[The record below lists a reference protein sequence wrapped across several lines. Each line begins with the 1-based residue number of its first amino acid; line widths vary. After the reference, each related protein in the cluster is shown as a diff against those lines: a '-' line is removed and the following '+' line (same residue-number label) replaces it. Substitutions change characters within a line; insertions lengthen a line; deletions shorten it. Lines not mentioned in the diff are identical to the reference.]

1 MMNIKDAIMFNEE
14 SKTLSIFADIIFGAE
29 ALPLFDDAKHLYIGE
44 DVSSLNSLHQFYLYK
59 LESIT
64 VHPDNRTYR
73 SVNNCLIDTRYK
85 RLILACNNSVI
96 PDDDSV
102 ETIQAFAFKSSE
114 PFRISIP
121 RSIRCIEK
129 PAFTSLIES
138 ISVDP
143 QNIYFEVINDCLI
156 DKANKTLLVSFGNG
170 PIPEDKCVRI
180 IGEEAFSGNSDLTS
194 IHIPENIRI
203 IEKSA
208 FRDCENLQYVKF
220 SEGLRSIQANAFCD
234 CRRLHN
240 FVFPDSLEE
249 IEDFSFGSCCLLTE
263 IKIPKNTQYISVGA
277 FDYCC
282 NLQSVTVDPENQYYK
297 SIDNCLVDSVSDYL
311 LWGSCISKI
320 PFGTKSIERGAFA
333 ECEDLYKIIIP
344 DSVSVISEHAFA
356 DCDNLEHVHIPDTV
370 NQIGYQAF
378 SGCTILKN
386 IELPSNISRIES
398 CAFEHCYG
406 LERIEIPGNVKS
418 IEEDAFLFCDSL
430 KRVNITEGVESIGEG
445 AFAYCDALE
454 IMYIPESVKY
464 IHPKAFRETECATF
478 VVKSGSY
485 AEHYVKELI
494 TAYPENCY
502 TIRIK

>member
-1 MMNIKDAIMFNEE
+1 MNIKDAIMFNEE
-14 SKTLSIFADIIFGAE
+14 SKTLSIFADIIFTE
-29 ALPLFDDAKHLYIGE
+29 DKSPFCDDVKHLYIGE
-44 DVSSLNSLHQFYLYK
+44 DVSSLNLLNLFYFHK

-64 VHPDNRTYR
+64 IHPDNRTYH
-73 SVNNCLIDTRYK
+73 SVNNCMIDTK
-85 RLILACNNSVI
+85 CKKLILACKNSII

-102 ETIQAFAFKSSE
+102 ETIQSFAFKSSE
-114 PFRISIP
+114 PLRISIP

-129 PAFTSLIES
+129 PAFTCLIES

-180 IGEEAFSGNSDLTS
+180 IGEEAFSGNRDLTR

-203 IEKSA
+203 IEKNA

-220 SEGLRSIQANAFCD
+220 SEGLRSIQVNAFCN

-249 IEDFSFGSCCLLTE
+249 IEDFSFGSCSLLTE
-263 IKIPKNTQYISVGA
+263 IKIPKNTQYISAGA

-282 NLQSVTVDPENQYYK
+282 NLQSITVDPDNQYYK
-297 SIDNCLVDSVSDYL
+297 IIDNCLVDSVSDYL
-311 LWGSCISKI
+311 LWGSYCIKI
-320 PFGTKSIERGAFA
+320 PFGTKSIERYAFA
-333 ECEDLYKIIIP
+333 EYEYLYKIIIP
-344 DSVSVISEHAFA
+344 DSVSVISNNAFA
-356 DCDNLEHVHIPDTV
+356 DCDNLEHVYIPDTV
-370 NQIGYQAF
+370 NQIGYEAF

-398 CAFEHCYG
+398 RAFEYCCS
-406 LERIEIPGNVKS
+406 LESIEIPGNVKS
-418 IEEDAFLFCDSL
+418 IEEGAFVFCDSL
-430 KRVNITEGVESIGEG
+430 KMVNIAEGVESIGEG
-445 AFAYCDALE
+445 AFSYCEALE

-464 IHPKAFRETECATF
+464 IHPKAFRKTERATF

-485 AEHYVKELI
+485 AERYVKELI
-494 TAYPENCY
+494 NACPENCY
-502 TIRIK
+502 TIKIK

>member
-1 MMNIKDAIMFNEE
+1 MNIKDAIMFNEE
-14 SKTLSIFADIIFGAE
+14 SKTLSIFADIFFGAE
-29 ALPLFDDAKHLYIGE
+29 ALTLFDDTKHLYIGE
-44 DVSSLNSLHQFYLYK
+44 DVSSLNSLHKFYLHK

-64 VHPDNRTYR
+64 VHPDNRTYH

-96 PDDDSV
+96 PDDDSIEV
-102 ETIQAFAFKSSE
+102 IQSFAFKSSE
-114 PFRISIP
+114 PLNITIP
-121 RSIRCIEK
+121 RSIRHIEK
-129 PAFTSLIES
+129 PAFTCRIES

-156 DKANKTLLVSFGNG
+156 DKATKTLLVSFGDG

-249 IEDFSFGSCCLLTE
+249 IECFSFFSCHLLTD
-263 IKIPKNTQYISVGA
+263 IKIPKNVQYISAGA

-320 PFGTKSIERGAFA
+320 PFGTKSIERGAFE

-356 DCDNLEHVHIPDTV
+356 DCDNLEHVYIPDTV
-370 NQIGYQAF
+370 NQIGYEAF

-398 CAFEHCYG
+398 RAFEHCYG

-418 IEEDAFLFCDSL
+418 IEEDAFDFCDSL
-430 KRVNITEGVESIGEG
+430 KMVNITEGVESIGEG
-445 AFAYCDALE
+445 AFAYCMALE

-494 TAYPENCY
+494 NACPENCY
-502 TIRIK
+502 TIKIK